1 MNSRKFSV
9 MAALF
14 LGLATSYGQSN
25 LLNAKT
31 PDEIGKKT
39 AAEDSLDN
47 DKPLPYGYIGNRDV
61 LFSKKI
67 WETIDLNQRINY
79 PLYFPTEDSG
89 SGGNLGSDRKSLFNV
104 LIEAIQGGKLTE
116 VYDDSYFTTK
126 KTLQDIEKS
135 FFFEEINDLGITIY
149 NRNQGL
155 KKYKGMNE
163 DEIKAD
169 LRKNGVLTDEHFT
182 TSRLK
187 PSDIAAYQ
195 IVGTWY
201 FDKRQGELKYR
212 ILGLSP
218 MGVDAFTKA
227 RATAGEDVQPISL
240 FWIFYPGARDVL
252 HKAKAFNDKNSTASI
267 TFDHLLNARRF
278 SAVVTKEENIYGDRG
293 IDEYLQE
300 NAQMQLLEAER
311 VRDKIRN
318 YEQDMW
324 NY

>member
-14 LGLATSYGQSN
+14 LGLGASYAQSN

-39 AAEDSLDN
+39 AAQDSLDN
-47 DKPLPYGYIGNRDV
+47 DKPLPYGYVGDRDV
-61 LFSKKI
+61 LFAKKI
-67 WETIDLNQRINY
+67 WETIDLNQRINF
-79 PLYFPTEDSG
+79 PMYFPTEDSG
-89 SGGNLGSDRKSLFNV
+89 SGGNLGSDRKSLFSV
-104 LIEAIQGGKLTE
+104 LIEAIQEGKLTE
-116 VYDDSYFTTK
+116 VYDDSYFITK
-126 KTLQDIEKS
+126 KTLKDIEKS
-135 FFFEEINDLGITIY
+135 FFFSEINDLGISVLNMNSGSKI
-149 NRNQGL
+149 
-155 KKYKGMNE
+155 YKGKSE
-163 DEIKAD
+163 EEIIEALKAKG
-169 LRKNGVLTDEHFT
+169 LLTEEHFT

-187 PSDIAAYQ
+187 PSDIASYQ

-227 RATAGEDVQPISL
+227 RATAGETVEPISL
-240 FWIFYPGARDVL
+240 FWVFYPGARDIL
-252 HKAKAFNDKNSTASI
+252 HKAKAFNDKNSTVPI

-293 IDEYLQE
+293 IDEYLTE

-318 YEQDMW
+318 FEQDMW